1 MFENADHSNDIVQ
14 QLKKSKLSRNYF
26 LTQHFVCFKTLI
38 TQIIQPSGPDMDK
51 VQAVFK
57 QFVREWSKDGEEER
71 MMAYQPIIDEIEARL
86 QPGPEG

>member
-1 MFENADHSNDIVQ
+1 
-14 QLKKSKLSRNYF
+14 
-26 LTQHFVCFKTLI
+26 
-38 TQIIQPSGPDMDK
+38 MDK